1 MISSPVSST
10 GSTLHARPLARLQS
24 QALNSG
30 LAMADPLGVTAERRE
45 YRDNTAADAQ
55 RDADARGGCGGDR
68 DMGRDGETE
77 IHTGRGRDMGRGD
90 ANEDRAR
97 LSSIERT
104 PICSRAGSERF
115 ERADEHP
122 ARGGHKNGGGSAAD
136 GGRGAQVNDDG
147 DEDDGDRG
155 AQVNDRELRFGTKS
169 RDGGDPGDAAASAAG
184 EKGWS
189 LRVGRAYASPRVSA
203 CALALGVGVPLA
215 LAAAMFSLSPP
226 LDLDLSYGAFEPR
239 DQIALRRFDALASA
253 LRTQLLEAV
262 VPSGS
267 SRGRRSTS
275 FAGTAASRNSRGC
288 GADEGVSGQRVFGL
302 RPAPALDG
310 DVSSLIRRVNERN
323 VAHCTGAG
331 RKGGGGGNKL
341 VFRDAKTSVHIFD
354 VTVPRQCLV
363 TVTARER
370 RPLRGNRTVA
380 RGDWWLVRKGTR
392 KLMARRNLPAKQDA
406 GGRSGQLQAQP
417 TWRMELVFVAI
428 GDSLDQDAN
437 MLTEER
443 LQVVRDT
450 EALVRSWP
458 GFSDFCWRPPET
470 RRDPALR
477 DGGSG
482 DDNGLPLP
490 ASPERRSH
498 TFLATTAATA
508 APPCAPPASI
518 STFLFP
524 SASGGK
530 VWFDGQGRQLADING
545 SLRLAMSHPQAY
557 WFADESFG
565 PERLR
570 STVLRSQVHFGAP
583 LRSFGRA
590 GERPR
595 EQRERF
601 RHFVTTYARALTRAH
616 APSSKVRV
624 LYGGYDLFDQEVRDT
639 FWGDMRLAAASGACV
654 ALLVC
659 ALTQGSLLL
668 TFFGLATIVLSCLVC
683 LFLHHV
689 VLGVRYLGILN
700 GVAAFVIVGIGVDDV
715 FVFVSAYRQ
724 AVASCTRRDERIGRA
739 VRVAGRATFFT
750 SFTTASSYAANAFS
764 QIPAVRDF
772 GLFMALLVAVCWLLA
787 AIMMPAALSLWDL
800 HSHGA
805 DPPSAS
811 ARACSRKAPASE
823 DAADRPR
830 GPAGLPVQPDSYLD
844 DDIPLLHMLVGDEES
859 QGSDGDSPP
868 LDLEQNDTA
877 GGAGAGGGGGGGHAA
892 ESADESRV
900 KAGDAI
906 SGGPEDDGRPDGQ
919 LGGDSSRER
928 RGGREGLQDALQV
941 VLVRWIA
948 GPATR
953 APWVVLGSYV
963 AVLVLGALC
972 AWRLGPASR
981 PPLLFRADTN
991 IQMMLDLKNNLSAEA
1006 ISCPTCSGLF
1016 LEEPR
1021 DLGYAG
1027 LGEQAESAEAPDEAP
1042 ALPLPDFVQTVFV
1055 SKIAGERQE
1064 PPVYRFSLDP
1074 VPPSPWQQL
1083 APGNGEVPA
1092 FKVFPRAFGNFSR
1105 RLCVCVSSLGLP
1117 GPRVP
1122 AKFLLTSAPECD
1134 PRRGWRLHFS
1144 FYASASHQPN
1154 TRRLFFSQMRRFPF
1168 QSRVCLGPRG
1178 CTLSQAP
1185 DGPNHGHFY
1194 VPRSHAD
1201 SDPGKAGHGAEAA
1214 GPSLRGYDPCAG
1226 GRCAQPAARPLV
1238 DTGAMVFLVFGVLG
1252 LNRSATAEGHGGRDD
1267 NHVIPSTGE
1276 VLFDPEFDVV
1286 RELAHLCR
1294 LCKAFAANGQLVKP
1308 GGAQCLPSGFSLSSV
1323 LRLMSAECRDLPEPR
1338 LLPGQ
1343 LSHAALGFREG
1354 RVAWLSLAFE
1364 SVTYRGGSAVDS
1376 LDDYARWEAFL
1387 QQQLA
1392 SLPPDSVLRR
1402 GFQTCQHWKQVFTEV
1417 LGVQSAL
1424 CSLALSL
1431 AICVAAVAVF
1441 TSHLCLTFIVLMMV
1455 LGVLGVVVATM
1466 LAFGYELGAVE
1477 ATSLSILVGS
1487 SLDYSLHIVEGYLV
1501 AGPRAQPVRL
1511 ARAESGGG
1519 SVGTGDAAV
1528 RAARA
1533 VSAVRSAGPAVL
1545 CAGLTTAVSALP
1557 LAPCLVAPFA
1567 RFGRLLVVASLA
1579 SLVLALAVCP
1589 AALAAAGPARFR
1601 RSARAAACAALVTL
1615 AAAALTLALPYV
1627 LLRDRLAARF
1637 PALLGR
1643 VDGTSLASS
1652 SLGRLAS

>member
-1 MISSPVSST
+1 
-10 GSTLHARPLARLQS
+10 
-24 QALNSG
+24 
-30 LAMADPLGVTAERRE
+30 MADPLGVTADRRE
-45 YRDNTAADAQ
+45 CRDNTAADAQ
-55 RDADARGGCGGDR
+55 RDADTRGGCGGDR

-155 AQVNDRELRFGTKS
+155 AQVNDRELRFGAKS

-288 GADEGVSGQRVFGL
+288 GADEGFSGQRVFGL

-331 RKGGGGGNKL
+331 RKGGGGGGNKL

-363 TVTARER
+363 TVTTRER

-823 DAADRPR
+823 DAAGRPR

-1417 LGVQSAL
+1417 LGMQSAL

-1519 SVGTGDAAV
+1519 SVGTSDAAV

>member
-1 MISSPVSST
+1 
-10 GSTLHARPLARLQS
+10 
-24 QALNSG
+24 
-30 LAMADPLGVTAERRE
+30 MADPLGVTAERRE
-45 YRDNTAADAQ
+45 CKDNTAADTQ
-55 RDADARGGCGGDR
+55 RDADTRGGCGGDR
-68 DMGRDGETE
+68 DVGRDGETE
-77 IHTGRGRDMGRGD
+77 IRTSRDMGRGD
-90 ANEDRAR
+90 KNADRAR
-97 LSSIERT
+97 LDSIERT
-104 PICSRAGSERF
+104 PNCSRAGSERF

-122 ARGGHKNGGGSAAD
+122 ARGGHKNGTGSAAD
-136 GGRGAQVNDDG
+136 GSRGSQVGDDG
-147 DEDDGDRG
+147 DEDDGDR
-155 AQVNDRELRFGTKS
+155 ELRFGAKS
-169 RDGGDPGDAAASAAG
+169 RDGRDPGDAAVSAAR
-184 EKGWS
+184 ETGWS

-275 FAGTAASRNSRGC
+275 FTGNAASRNSRPDV
-288 GADEGVSGQRVFGL
+288 DEGFSGQRVFGL
-302 RPAPALDG
+302 RPAPALDD

-323 VAHCTGAG
+323 IAHCSSAS
-331 RKGGGGGNKL
+331 RKGGGVGGGNKL

-354 VTVPRQCLV
+354 VIAPRQCLV
-363 TVTARER
+363 TVAARER
-370 RPLRGNRTVA
+370 RPLRGNWTVA
-380 RGDWWLVRKGTR
+380 RGDRWLVRKGTR

-428 GDSLDQDAN
+428 GNSLGQEAN

-477 DGGSG
+477 DGGGGGG
-482 DDNGLPLP
+482 DDGLPLP
-490 ASPERRSH
+490 ASSERRSH
-498 TFLATTAATA
+498 TLLGPGTTAATA

-545 SLRLAMSHPQAY
+545 SLRLALSHPQSY
-557 WFADESFG
+557 WFADETFG

-570 STVLRSQVHFGAP
+570 SAVLRSQVHFGAP
-583 LRSFGRA
+583 LRGFGRA

-601 RHFVTTYARALTRAH
+601 RRFVTTYARALAH

-700 GVAAFVIVGIGVDDV
+700 GVAAFVVVGIGVDDV

-724 AVASCTRRDERIGRA
+724 AVASCARRDERIGRA

-750 SFTTASSYAANAFS
+750 SFTTASSYAANGFS

-787 AIMMPAALSLWDL
+787 AIMMPAALSLWDR

-823 DAADRPR
+823 DAAGRPR
-830 GPAGLPVQPDSYLD
+830 GSAGLPVRPDSYLD

-868 LDLEQNDTA
+868 LDLEQNDA
-877 GGAGAGGGGGGGHAA
+877 AGGGGGAAGGGHAT
-892 ESADESRV
+892 ESADEGRA

-906 SGGPEDDGRPDGQ
+906 SSAGGPEDDGRPDGQ

-928 RGGREGLQDALQV
+928 RGACEGLQDALQV

-981 PPLLFRADTN
+981 PPLLFRPDTN

-1134 PRRGWRLHFS
+1134 PRRGWQLHFS
-1144 FYASASHQPN
+1144 FYASASRQPN

-1238 DTGAMVFLVFGVLG
+1238 DTGAMVFLVFGVLS

-1364 SVTYRGGSAVDS
+1364 SVTYRGGSALDS

-1431 AICVAAVAVF
+1431 AICVAAVAIF

-1455 LGVLGVVVATM
+1455 LGVLSVVVATM
-1466 LAFGYELGAVE
+1466 LAVWLRAGRRRGHLPLHPRRLLARLLPAHRRRLPCRGAPSSARTPRSGRVWWWQRRRHERRGRPGSTRRERRSLRRPGRPLRRPHHRRVGPAPGAV
-1477 ATSLSILVGS
+1477 
-1487 SLDYSLHIVEGYLV
+1487 
-1501 AGPRAQPVRL
+1501 PRR
-1511 ARAESGGG
+1511 
-1519 SVGTGDAAV
+1519 AV
-1528 RAARA
+1528 RTLRPP
-1533 VSAVRSAGPAVL
+1533 AG
-1545 CAGLTTAVSALP
+1545 
-1557 LAPCLVAPFA
+1557 
-1567 RFGRLLVVASLA
+1567 
-1579 SLVLALAVCP
+1579 
-1589 AALAAAGPARFR
+1589 
-1601 RSARAAACAALVTL
+1601 AALVTL
-1615 AAAALTLALPYV
+1615 AAAALTLALPYA
-1627 LLRDRLAARF
+1627 LLRGRLAARF